1 MPKCPQCGVFR
12 EVAGTCDSCTR
23 SVLSQSAEK
32 KKAELA
38 ALRESAR
45 AEEPFLGPGL
55 FVWTILFLSSIAVAY
70 SQRAV
75 LWLALLSGLMFS
87 AWTMVIISSIYL
99 LVVVHRAAISLETS
113 PDFLKEKLPFTYRLN
128 LAALVASIVT
138 SLLWSL
144 HSAGEYLANSVQ
156 QSSLPGVP

>member
-1 MPKCPQCGVFR
+1 M
-12 EVAGTCDSCTR
+12 
-23 SVLSQSAEK
+23 
-32 KKAELA
+32 
-38 ALRESAR
+38 
-45 AEEPFLGPGL
+45 
-55 FVWTILFLSSIAVAY
+55 AY